1 MQTQNTVNQKFTI
14 PVCFC
19 CGKDYVEHLIV
30 ALTSVLETNQKN
42 AFIFYIFSGNLG
54 QEERALLEQIQQ
66 RYNNSS
72 FVFHQIPVEF
82 FNRFKI
88 TDQTRQDLSLA
99 TYYRYMAAELIPE
112 QDKLLYLD
120 CDLVVNGD
128 LAPLYKT
135 DLTDFLFAG
144 VPEICLYEN
153 NYVYNSL
160 GFSKEELYI
169 NAGVL
174 LMNLKKMRQT
184 RFFQHFIEEG
194 TPLLAHIKY
203 CDQDIMNIL
212 ARGKIKE
219 VDCIYNMTPGYI
231 LNCPVKK
238 YQAVV
243 VHYTGRFKP
252 WTLGNM
258 DCEMTHLYLDYLGK
272 SILSNQIK
280 VKNFCVYHKPGYP
293 FENDLITPI
302 QTGTYGLHTG
312 MDMLLASSGD
322 TIDYKNKNYGEMTAW
337 YWVYKNY
344 LPKHPELEYVGFCH
358 YRRMLDYEKAPAK
371 EDPFLKNTTVF
382 QFVNEHNDS
391 YSARKV
397 YSLIKDYDVIL
408 PKKHILTDAASNE
421 EQYLQWHPK
430 KDLECLKE
438 IIREDYP
445 EYVPEMDE
453 FFTANAGYYCLLFT
467 MKKEHFVSFM
477 EFALGLL
484 SKLEKRCNWR
494 QYNTYYTVRMPAFL
508 MERFFNVWLM
518 HNQHKYGWK
527 ILERTAYLMEE
538 PTINFKSYSIPS
550 LYFQYNRVRFLSK
563 ITWGKKRQ
571 VYIAK
576 KRKFKKYLKKLKELA
591 RKGPL
596 VE

>member
-1 MQTQNTVNQKFTI
+1 MTNQKITI

-19 CGKDYVEHLIV
+19 CGKDYVEHLV
-30 ALTSVLETNQKN
+30 VTLTSVLENNKN
-42 AFIFYIFSGNLG
+42 YTFIFYIFSGNFG
-54 QEERALLEQIQQ
+54 AAEKALLEQVREQ
-66 RYNNSS
+66 YGNCS
-72 FVFHQIPVEF
+72 FVFHQISAKNFEQF
-82 FNRFKI
+82 RI

-128 LAPLYKT
+128 LLPLYET
-135 DLTDFLFAG
+135 DLEDFLFAG
-144 VPEICLYEN
+144 VPERILYEN
-153 NYVYNSL
+153 KYVFKTL
-160 GFSKEELYI
+160 GFSKGDLYI

-174 LMNLKKMRQT
+174 LMNLKQMRQIH
-184 RFFQHFIEEG
+184 FFQRFVEEG
-194 TPLLAHIKY
+194 TQLLDRILY
-203 CDQDIMNIL
+203 CDQDIVNIL
-212 ARGKIKE
+212 SRGKIKE
-219 VDCIYNMTPGYI
+219 LDCIYNMTPGYI
-231 LNCPVKK
+231 LNFPVKK

-358 YRRMLDYEKAPAK
+358 YRRMLDYEHAPKK
-371 EDPFLKNTTVF
+371 EDAFLKATTLAE
-382 QFVNEHNDS
+382 FVNEHNDS
-391 YSARKV
+391 YSVRKV

-484 SKLEKRCNWR
+484 SKLEKRCNWQ

-518 HNQHKYGWK
+518 HNQRKYGWK
-527 ILERTAYLMEE
+527 ILERAAYVIEE
-538 PTINFKSYSIPS
+538 VSVNFKTYSIPA

-571 VYIAK
+571 LYTAK
-576 KRKFKKYLKKLKELA
+576 KRKFKKYLNKLKELA

-596 VE
+596 DE